1 MARTSLGLAILTKVP
16 FFVMI
21 PLVGYLIRKNSNY
34 VQDGFRLRMLLVW
47 LIPIILIPSVWP
59 LYAMSVGEIDLWEKG
74 LLHQVHREDRRAQII
89 ESFFDT
95 DSMLLILGLAG
106 LIYSCLRK
114 NWIVILWIVPFLVFV
129 YVHGWFNPFHWVIA
143 LPAFCIGG
151 AALVIELVQR
161 MKFIRINLRLKS

>member
-1 MARTSLGLAILTKVP
+1 
-16 FFVMI
+16 
-21 PLVGYLIRKNSNY
+21 
-34 VQDGFRLRMLLVW
+34 MLLVW

-89 ESFFDT
+89 QSFFDT

-106 LIYSCLRK
+106 LIYCCLRK

-161 MKFIRINLRLKS
+161 MKFVRIKKSLTQIIICAIITGIGLFNTFIIINLNIESDSIRGILKVWII